1 MSQLRAFLSRM
12 LLQIKFVVQIS
23 ISQGLPSNQ
32 LQEFDPLRGRI
43 DHFWR
48 DAFKIVVKTE
58 EINTQ
63 QKKLEK
69 LLQKKPKLVILLK

>member
-1 MSQLRAFLSRM
+1 MQT
-12 LLQIKFVVQIS
+12 KFVVQIS
-23 ISQGLPSNQ
+23 ISQGLPSNH

-43 DHFWR
+43 DHLWP

>member
-1 MSQLRAFLSRM
+1 MT
-12 LLQIKFVVQIS
+12 KFVVQIS
-23 ISQGLPSNQ
+23 IYQGLPSNQ

-48 DAFKIVVKTE
+48 DAFNIVVKTE

-63 QKKLEK
+63 QKKLRETAAEEAK
-69 LLQKKPKLVILLK
+69 ISDFIEVNVSLYVLYDTN